1 VPADRLSDL
10 VDHFNGLAVGRALGV
25 RCERLAP
32 AESHGAMTADPNLL
46 NPNGAVPGTA
56 LAAFADMLGGMAVA
70 TVAEGD
76 EGFATLEL
84 SVTFMRPAF
93 GRVIHGT
100 STVLRR
106 GAGHAFV
113 RVDIHDEE
121 RRLCV
126 AGNGTW
132 AIFPAQRGSS
142 DGDGTGP

>member
-10 VDHFNGLAVGRALGV
+10 VDHFNGLAVGQALGV

-32 AESHGAMTADPNLL
+32 GESHGAMTADPNLL

-70 TVAEGD
+70 TVAGGD
-76 EGFATLEL
+76 EHFATLEL

-93 GRVIHGT
+93 GAVLQGT
-100 STVLRR
+100 ATVLRR

-113 RVDIHDEE
+113 RVDIYDEE

-132 AIFPAQRGSS
+132 AMFPAQRGSS
-142 DGDGTGP
+142 DGDGDGP

>member
-10 VDHFNGLAVGRALGV
+10 VEHFNGLAVGRALGV

-32 AESHGAMTADPNLL
+32 GESRGAMTADPDLL

-70 TVAEGD
+70 TVAGAD

-93 GRVIHGT
+93 GAVIHGT

-113 RVDIHDEE
+113 RVDIYDEE

-132 AIFPAQRGSS
+132 AMFTARRAPSGP
-142 DGDGTGP
+142 DGATP

>member
-25 RCERLAP
+25 RCARLAP
-32 AESHGAMTADPNLL
+32 GESHGEMTADPNLL

-70 TVAEGD
+70 TVAGVD

-93 GRVIHGT
+93 GALLHGT

-106 GAGHAFV
+106 GTGHAFV
-113 RVDIHDEE
+113 RVDIHDEQ

-132 AIFPAQRGSS
+132 AMFPARQGSS
-142 DGDGTGP
+142 DHDNLDP